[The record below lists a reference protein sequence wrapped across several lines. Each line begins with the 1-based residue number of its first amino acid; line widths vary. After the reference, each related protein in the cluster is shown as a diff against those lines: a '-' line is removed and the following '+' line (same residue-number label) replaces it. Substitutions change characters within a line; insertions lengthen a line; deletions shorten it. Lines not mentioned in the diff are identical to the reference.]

1 MASSLTTYLV
11 CDVQGREHHLRKKIL
26 ESSMAVQIERCESEL
41 AMRLNCAANDG
52 DLHRLRHLVEAG
64 ADPNK
69 TDYHG
74 QSPLVHT

>member
-1 MASSLTTYLV
+1 
-11 CDVQGREHHLRKKIL
+11 
-26 ESSMAVQIERCESEL
+26 MAVQIERCESEL